1 MQFRVLTIHSEV
13 HAQDWRRQRGA
24 PCSQSG
30 LMMIAQC
37 GPDLCPP
44 WAPLPPHLTD
54 PHLLL
59 SPVCSHIDSYV
70 TSQGDRGHNTRH
82 TASGAASPHLNCLG
96 GAGASLAAACVIVTS
111 GESRD
116 RAKHE
121 LLIHVAC
128 YLHWGRCARWKVLV
142 RVQNMRRILKRNT
155 FYNL

>member
-1 MQFRVLTIHSEV
+1 MLKTDADREERLV
-13 HAQDWRRQRGA
+13 A
-24 PCSQSG
+24 SQVWWWLLGVDLISVSPE
-30 LMMIAQC
+30 L
-37 GPDLCPP
+37 LCPRI
-44 WAPLPPHLTD
+44 WD

-70 TSQGDRGHNTRH
+70 TSQGDRGHNTSH

-116 RAKHE
+116 GAKHE
-121 LLIHVAC
+121 QLIHVAC
-128 YLHWGRCARWKVLV
+128 YLHCGRCARWKVLV